1 MILVTHNLNELSINT
16 DKMRFRNCRFDIKC
30 LLIANACF
38 VLLWC
43 VTNIWLCS
51 ENTSANKD
59 AGKRA
64 SNKFLDKQL
73 LATSTTIYGITPTYS
88 RLTQKADLTR
98 LSHTLMH
105 VTNMHWIIVEDAEE
119 KTGLVTRFLSNYNFP
134 HTHLNAKTD
143 TSFKLKSNDPNWL
156 LPRGVA
162 QRNAGLAWIREN
174 TSSDDEGVVYFMDDD
189 NTYSL
194 QLFDEIKSIKTA
206 GVWPVGIT
214 GGLKFEG
221 PIQCKNGKVHEWHTA
236 WKPDRPF
243 PLDMAGFAVHTN
255 LIFKYSSAV
264 YSNHVPRGYLE
275 SDFLTKLDLSKETV
289 EAKAN
294 QCKDILVW
302 HTRTEKPNMKQET
315 KLIKAGNPSDP
326 SMEV

>member
-1 MILVTHNLNELSINT
+1 
-16 DKMRFRNCRFDIKC
+16 MRIRGFRFDMKC
-30 LLIANACF
+30 LLAANVAV

-43 VTNIWLCS
+43 LTNIWLNS
-51 ENTSANKD
+51 KDSLENKA
-59 AGKRA
+59 
-64 SNKFLDKQL
+64 LKQNSIPDSSL
-73 LATSTTIYGITPTYS
+73 VLEPVKSLTTIYGITPTYS

-105 VTNMHWIIVEDAEE
+105 VKNIHWIIVEDAEE
-119 KTGLVTRFLSNYNFP
+119 KTALVAKFLNNYNLP

-143 TSFKLKSNDPNWL
+143 TNFKLKTNDPNWL

-162 QRNAGLAWIREN
+162 QRNAGLDWIRN
-174 TSSDDEGVVYFMDDD
+174 HVSPHDDGVVYFMDDD

-194 QLFDEIKSIKTA
+194 ELFTEISSIKTA

-221 PIQCKNGKVHEWHTA
+221 PIECEHGKVNAWHTA

-243 PLDMAGFAVHTN
+243 PLDMAGFAVNTN
-255 LIFKYSSAV
+255 LIFEYSSAV

-275 SDFLTKLDLSKETV
+275 SDFLTKLGLSRENV

-294 QCKDILVW
+294 NCKDILVW
-302 HTRTEKPNMKQET
+302 HTRTEKPNMKQEAR
-315 KLIKAGNPSDP
+315 LIQAGNPSDP